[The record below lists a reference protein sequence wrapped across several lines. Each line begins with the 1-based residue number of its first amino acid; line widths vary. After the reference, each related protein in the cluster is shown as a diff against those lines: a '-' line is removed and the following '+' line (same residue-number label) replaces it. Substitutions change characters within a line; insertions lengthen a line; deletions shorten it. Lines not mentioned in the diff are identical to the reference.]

1 MHLHDL
7 NHLRWAQLLNEHCYR
22 VTAFYSLQKLA
33 LNKHQQRYIILLILA
48 FVFWKLMGFSVQ
60 QVFSYWLD
68 IDSTFRLAVG
78 KAKVAHD
85 GGKYARK

>member
-1 MHLHDL
+1 
-7 NHLRWAQLLNEHCYR
+7 
-22 VTAFYSLQKLA
+22 
-33 LNKHQQRYIILLILA
+33 LILA

-85 GGKYARK
+85 DGKYARK